1 MKSKIKKLLVTG
13 LVLASF
19 SLMGCE
25 PDKDAEGPVSITVK
39 DADGNEYPTVKIGQ
53 QIWMAKNLNVNV
65 PGSMCYENKPENCE
79 KYERLYTWEAARNAC
94 PSGWHLPSKE
104 EMESFVEAVKV
115 RIEQIVTQKKLDAVP
130 LREGEGELHNHLRD
144 ASWRE
149 GFDSFGFSALPAGYY
164 DGDFKKFSD
173 LGYDNLFWS
182 STEFGSRS
190 AGRLHIYGNKA
201 NVYGVDKDDGYSVR
215 CLQD

>member
-1 MKSKIKKLLVTG
+1 MKSKIMKMMVAALA
-13 LVLASF
+13 LASF
-19 SLMGCE
+19 SLMGCD
-25 PDKDAEGPVSITVK
+25 PK
-39 DADGNEYPTVKIGQ
+39 DADGNSYPTVQIGEQ
-53 QIWMAKNLNVNV
+53 VWMAKNLNVNV

-79 KYERLYTWEAARNAC
+79 KYGRLYTWEAARNAC

-130 LREGEGELHNHLRD
+130 LREGEDVWHKHLRD

-164 DGDFKKFSD
+164 SSNDEKFSY
-173 LGYDNLFWS
+173 LGNDAHFWS
-182 STEFGSRS
+182 STEVNSGYAYRLNIG
-190 AGRLHIYGNKA
+190 GRYAHVGNFDQ
-201 NVYGVDKDDGYSVR
+201 YSGYSVR